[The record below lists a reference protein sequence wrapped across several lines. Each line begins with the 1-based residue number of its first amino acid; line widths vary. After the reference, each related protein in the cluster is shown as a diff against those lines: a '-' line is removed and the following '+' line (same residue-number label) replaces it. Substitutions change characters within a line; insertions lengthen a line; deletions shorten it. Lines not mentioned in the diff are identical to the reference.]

1 MAFFFPILTSGF
13 DQCAQDVLSTPEAQ
27 SSGKIPI
34 IFLRD
39 VTFTELACLLDFI
52 YSGSGQL
59 PPELVASFSRLAHEL
74 GLKGFVRNP
83 DSLKMPPATPQKQLS
98 EPVS

>member
-1 MAFFFPILTSGF
+1 M
-13 DQCAQDVLSTPEAQ
+13 LSTPEAQ

-39 VTFTELACLLDFI
+39 VTFAELACLLDFI

-83 DSLKMPPATPQKQLS
+83 DSLKMPPATPQSPSRKGDGTMTVLRGGGALL
-98 EPVS
+98 EV